1 MGSVDGAIAPVL
13 DVADGAG
20 EAVEKMSL
28 KFAACEGARGFG
40 AANCVEDVVVE
51 VVAGG
56 GERPEGRAAV
66 AAAGLVAD

>member
-1 MGSVDGAIAPVL
+1 VGSVDGATAPVL

-20 EAVEKMSL
+20 EAVERMSL

-56 GERPEGRAAV
+56 GERPANAEG
-66 AAAGLVAD
+66 

>member
-1 MGSVDGAIAPVL
+1 MGSVEVAATPVL

-28 KFAACEGARGFG
+28 KFAACDGAMGFG

-56 GERPEGRAAV
+56 GERLAN
-66 AAAGLVAD
+66 AGG

>member
-1 MGSVDGAIAPVL
+1 VGSVEEAATPVL

-28 KFAACEGARGFG
+28 KFAACDGARGFG

-56 GERPEGRAAV
+56 GERLAN
-66 AAAGLVAD
+66 AGG